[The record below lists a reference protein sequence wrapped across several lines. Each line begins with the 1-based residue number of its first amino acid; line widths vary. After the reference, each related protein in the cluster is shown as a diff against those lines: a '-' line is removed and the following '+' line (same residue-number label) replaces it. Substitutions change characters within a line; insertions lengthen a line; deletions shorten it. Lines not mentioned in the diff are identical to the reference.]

1 MNLVMHQ
8 LLSFDN
14 PAWQVG
20 NHLGE
25 IVKGKKH
32 EEYPD
37 DLQKG
42 ILLHRFIDSFSDSH
56 DMVKNSTSK
65 LHKNYS
71 KFSPIIVDVYYD
83 FLLIKNWHLFS
94 QQTFEEFKDNCYRI
108 LQDSEHLYPPK
119 LLKFTQAL
127 IKHDW
132 FEKYST
138 YEGLEITLSNM
149 SSRTSFE
156 NNMHMAVRDLYLNE
170 AQFEE
175 DFLKF
180 MPEIVRACED
190 FLDINKLNKT

>member
-8 LLSFDN
+8 LLSFEN

-25 IVKGKKH
+25 IVKGKKYLDYVP
-32 EEYPD
+32 EI
-37 DLQKG
+37 QKG
-42 ILLHRFIDSFSDSH
+42 ILLHRFIDSYSDSH
-56 DMVKNSTSK
+56 PMVKSSTSK

-83 FLLIKNWHLFS
+83 FLLIKNWPMFVK
-94 QQTFEEFKDNCYRI
+94 QDFESFRKNCYQV
-108 LQDSEHLYPPK
+108 LQESEHLYPPK

-127 IKHDW
+127 IKYDW

-138 YEGLEITLSNM
+138 YDGLEITLTNM
-149 SSRTSFE
+149 GTRTTFQ

-170 AQFEE
+170 ASFEE
-175 DFLKF
+175 DFLRF
-180 MPEIVRACED
+180 MPDMIQESKEFLEIG
-190 FLDINKLNKT
+190 